1 MATNRELA
9 DVFQQMADV
18 LELTGANRFRVV
30 AFQKA
35 ARVVGDL
42 TEDVAALAADPESL
56 TEVEGI
62 GKGMAERI
70 VEFVQTGEIKE
81 HQQLIADVPPGV
93 LDLLNVPGL
102 GPKTAAVLWKQGGVE
117 SVDDLREKIRTG
129 ELEKLPR
136 MGKKSLEKLA
146 KAVDFAEAA
155 GQRIHL
161 GQALP
166 IAVYVRDE
174 LARVKG
180 ATRVTYAGS
189 LRRGRETIGDI
200 DILAACD
207 DPAAMTETF
216 RELEPVDDVIASG
229 ETKSSV
235 RLDSGVQVDLR
246 IVPEDRFG
254 AALAYFTG
262 SKEHNVAL
270 RERAVKRDLRL
281 NEYGLFRS
289 ADAGGDDFDPLAV
302 EPAAAKTEPAIYDAL
317 ELAFIPPELR
327 EDRGEIRAAENDK
340 LPDLIEVDDIRCE
353 LHAHTTASDG
363 VMSIEELA
371 GLAAE
376 RGFHTV
382 AVTDHSVS
390 SAIANGLD
398 AKRLERHIEAVREA
412 DAKRRDITIL
422 AGSEVDILSDGRL
435 DYPDS
440 LLKQLDIVIAS
451 PHSALSQESSK
462 ATARLIKAVEHRY
475 VHIIGHLTGRLILK
489 REGLSPDLKKI
500 INAAAANDTALEIN
514 ANHWRLDLRDTHAKA
529 AVEAGVKLAI
539 NTDAHSPADL
549 DQLYFGVLTA
559 RRAWVSSSDV
569 VNCLTAGKLGQ
580 WLKRKR

>member
-9 DVFQQMADV
+9 DLFQQTADV

-42 TEDVAALAADPESL
+42 TEDVAALAADPDSL
-56 TEVEGI
+56 TEIDGI

-70 VEFVQTGEIKE
+70 VEFVETGKVEE
-81 HQQLIADVPPGV
+81 HQQLISDVPPGV

-117 SVDDLREKIRTG
+117 SVDDLRAKIRTG

-136 MGKKSLEKLA
+136 MGRKSLEKLA

-161 GQALP
+161 GKALP
-166 IAVYVRDE
+166 IAVYIRDE
-174 LARVKG
+174 LAGIKG
-180 ATRVTYAGS
+180 AKRVEYAGS

-207 DPAAMTETF
+207 DPAAMTEAF
-216 RELEPVDDVIASG
+216 CQLEPVDDVIASG

-289 ADAGGDDFDPLAV
+289 ADAEDDAFDPLGV
-302 EPAAAKTEPAIYDAL
+302 EPVAAESEQTIYDAL

-327 EDRGEIRAAENDK
+327 EDRGEIRAAENGK
-340 LPDLIEVDDIRCE
+340 LPELIDLGDIRCE

-363 VMSIEELA
+363 VMSIDELA
-371 GLAAE
+371 ELAAE

-412 DAKRRDITIL
+412 DAKHEDITIL

-462 ATARLIKAVEHRY
+462 ATARLIKAIEHRY

-489 REGLSPDLKKI
+489 REGLSPNLKKVI
-500 INAAAANDTALEIN
+500 KAAAANDTALEIN
-514 ANHWRLDLRDTHAKA
+514 ANHWRLDLRDTHAGA
-529 AVEAGVKLAI
+529 AIEAGVKLAV
-539 NTDAHSPADL
+539 NTDAHGPADL

-559 RRAWVSSSDV
+559 RRAWATKKHV
-569 VNCLTAGKLGQ
+569 VNCLPAGKLKQ